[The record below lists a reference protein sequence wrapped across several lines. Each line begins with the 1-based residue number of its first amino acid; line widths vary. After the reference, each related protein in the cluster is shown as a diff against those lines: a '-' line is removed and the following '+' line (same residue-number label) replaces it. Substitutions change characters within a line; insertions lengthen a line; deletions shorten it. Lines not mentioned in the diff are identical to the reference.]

1 MFLLLA
7 AFSVSLIYMKIL
19 VRIDGNMRFFI
30 WGLFAPLSSV
40 ALLIWPIPILYM
52 KLILG
57 PMLEELAKGIII
69 KNGHQGVATG
79 AGFSATENMAYIA
92 VYPEEYTLH
101 ILRMLFTAP
110 MHMLVTRQTGLGI
123 EEGKPV
129 SGYLFAVALHSGWN
143 LMSILIFM

>member
-19 VRIDGNMRFFI
+19 VNLEGNKRFFL
-30 WGLFAPLSSV
+30 WGLFAPLISV
-40 ALLIWPIPILYM
+40 ALLIWPIPTLYSR
-52 KLILG
+52 LILG
-57 PMLEELAKGIII
+57 PILEELAKGIVI
-69 KNGHQGVATG
+69 KNGHQGVASG

-92 VYPEEYTLH
+92 AYPEEYIIH

-110 MHMLVTRQTGLGI
+110 MHMLVTRQTGIGI

-143 LMSILIFM
+143 LMSIIIFM